1 MEKTNNREWVKNAA
15 IIFLAV
21 LLVLTFFSNTIMN
34 HSLPEVATQSVTGGS
49 IVARVRGTGT
59 VTANGSH
66 QVKAEGTRKI
76 QTVMVKVGQKVETGD
91 VLFTLGEGA
100 SEEIEAA
107 EKNLRTLQA
116 SYNRTAANGPIASYA
131 ADSERLRQTKQRW
144 EEAEKALEA
153 AEKAAKEALT
163 DQTADLER
171 RINNKQIELDTL
183 KSNIEALQITLE
195 EAEVRNADQLKRLE
209 ELNAERAKLV
219 AELENLPVTEENPAI
234 TAKRNEILQKTTR
247 LEEVQQW
254 HDDLVLMYGNLEALK
269 SERDIL
275 SNDINNALNPDNNSE
290 LNRQLAAILEQIN
303 QIETAEAEI
312 YNLNLELTQLQA
324 ELESLRAQYE
334 GDVVSLNSQISV
346 IDEQINALVSGDV
359 TEARKALE
367 EAEASKKE
375 LEEELETLKFQY
387 QTLLTAGNTPQS
399 ESYKY
404 YLQARDEAY
413 LAYMSALD
421 SVSYTM
427 ASTAQQQNIQAIELQ
442 GIQADIDAAKKKLAD
457 LLGGEDAQVTAKVS
471 GTILTVD
478 ATAGD
483 TKQKGDVLCSI
494 EVPDMGYS
502 LSFSVTNDQAARLRI
517 GDTATVSNFYWGSEI
532 TATLNSIKIDQK
544 NPQTNKTLTFDLI
557 GNVTAG
563 SELTLSVGQK
573 SANYD
578 LIVPSS
584 AIRTDSNGTF
594 VLRVDAKNSP
604 LGNRYIARRVGVEVL
619 ASDDNNSAV
628 TADLSNGD
636 YVITTSSAPIK
647 SGEQVR
653 LSAS

>member
-1 MEKTNNREWVKNAA
+1 MERTNNREWVKNAA

-116 SYNRTAANGPIASYA
+116 SYNRTAANGPIIANNAEALRLQQAKAKMDEAKRAMDIAKAAAEAASPLSDQIAIAKNKRDA
-131 ADSERLRQTKQRW
+131 AAEEYEYRKK
-144 EEAEKALEA
+144 EAEDRKKELDDLLRIYNITEEELAKLEARLAELYAMAPTGPDTSALYAEIVALENTISAYQTAVDSLPDLRTERDNLARDLGAVLDDENKIALNEKLKTVMAEIADAEAKEVQILVLQQELDAKYAEYYEAQSQTPVDPNA
-153 AEKAAKEALT
+153 AEIAE
-163 DQTADLER
+163 
-171 RINNKQIELDTL
+171 
-183 KSNIEALQITLE
+183 IEA
-195 EAEVRNADQLKRLE
+195 
-209 ELNAERAKLV
+209 KLAGV
-219 AELENLPVTEENPAI
+219 ATTE
-234 TAKRNEILQKTTR
+234 
-247 LEEVQQW
+247 
-254 HDDLVLMYGNLEALK
+254 
-269 SERDIL
+269 
-275 SNDINNALNPDNNSE
+275 
-290 LNRQLAAILEQIN
+290 
-303 QIETAEAEI
+303 IETAIAALSVAE
-312 YNLNLELTQLQA
+312 E
-324 ELESLRAQYE
+324 
-334 GDVVSLNSQISV
+334 
-346 IDEQINALVSGDV
+346 
-359 TEARKALE
+359 ALE
-367 EAEASKKE
+367 EASYDYEQAENTLASLEKALKEEGRVESEIYRTKKE
-375 LEEELETLKFQY
+375 AY
-387 QTLLTAGNTPQS
+387 
-399 ESYKY
+399 
-404 YLQARDEAY
+404 DEAY
-413 LAYMSALD
+413 LSYMQALD
-421 SVSYTM
+421 SVSYSM
-427 ASTAQQQNIQAIELQ
+427 ASAAQQQNIQAIELQ

-457 LLGGEDAQVTAKVS
+457 LLGGEDAQVTANVS